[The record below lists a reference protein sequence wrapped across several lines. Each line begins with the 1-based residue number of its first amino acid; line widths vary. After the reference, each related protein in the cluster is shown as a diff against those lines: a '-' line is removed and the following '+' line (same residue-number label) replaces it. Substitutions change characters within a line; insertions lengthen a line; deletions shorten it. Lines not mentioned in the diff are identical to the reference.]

1 MFSKPPKP
9 SSSSKPVHNE
19 GLSTDSLSG
28 HVSLFK
34 RTYVLE
40 RRVLDMCRAE
50 GDSPVYKPAASL
62 DGGKRYNTP
71 EEKSKQNS
79 WEAAYLAVAAI
90 CKPDTPIEYV
100 RILFNSL
107 RYSSLPT
114 PNVLQ
119 LASASNAQ
127 IVRDYAKD
135 AFKRLQSSFIT
146 DSARAKTEILLRL
159 GGKAGTRQATFTAI
173 YCTLLDARLGLSPLY
188 RYCLATDALQ
198 KAQDE
203 RKAGVNMDF
212 GISRMQTYVKD
223 LEFLAA
229 FDYTVF
235 PEIYSSVY
243 GSSLPSGFK
252 KLALSLVDSARDA

>member
-9 SSSSKPVHNE
+9 SNRSKAVPAANA
-19 GLSTDSLSG
+19 SNDNLSG
-28 HVSLFK
+28 HVLLFK
-34 RTYVLE
+34 RTYILE
-40 RRVLDMCRAE
+40 RRVLDMCRSE
-50 GDSPVYKPAASL
+50 GDAPVYKPAASL

-71 EEKSKQNS
+71 EEKEKQNS
-79 WEAAYLAVAAI
+79 WESAYRAVAAI
-90 CKPDTPIEYV
+90 CKPATPIEYV

-107 RYSSLPT
+107 RSSSLATPT
-114 PNVLQ
+114 VLQ
-119 LASASNAQ
+119 LASAANAQ

-159 GGKAGTRQATFTAI
+159 GGKSGTRQATFTAI

-188 RYCLATDALQ
+188 RYCLATDALK

-212 GISRMQTYVKD
+212 RISRMETYVKD

-252 KLALSLVDSARDA
+252 ELALSLVDSARDV